1 MNRYKF
7 RKKAGRALQY
17 AGVIGFG
24 LVFMLPFVWL
34 VLCSF
39 KSEAE
44 LFRMPPTF
52 FPAQP
57 TLENYAKA
65 TSAIPFFRFALNTVW
80 ISVVSMLGSLVSCS
94 LVAFSIAKL
103 EWRLRGVVFALI
115 LVTMMIPYQVTMIPV
130 YLIWNALGFVD
141 TYLPLILPYFFAP
154 SLYVFLMRQFYLTIP
169 NSLLDSARLD
179 GAGNFMIWLR
189 IMLPLSRGVMAAV
202 AVFVLL
208 ATWSDFLGP
217 LIYINSVENRT
228 LSIGLTMFLSE
239 YTVEWGALMAAAA
252 IFAGIIVIPF
262 FVFQKQLIGSLKLS
276 GLK

>member
-1 MNRYKF
+1 MNRYRF

-24 LVFMLPFVWL
+24 LVFILPFAWL

-39 KSEAE
+39 KTEAE
-44 LFRMPPTF
+44 LFSMPPTF
-52 FPAQP
+52 FPVHP
-57 TLENYAKA
+57 TLENYVEA
-65 TSAIPFFRFALNTVW
+65 TSAIPFFRFALNTAW
-80 ISVVSMLGSLVSCS
+80 ISALSIVGSLLSCS
-94 LVAFSIAKL
+94 LVAFSISKL

-179 GAGNFMIWLR
+179 GAGNFLIWLR
-189 IMLPLSRGVMAAV
+189 IMLPLSRGVLAAV

-252 IFAGIIVIPF
+252 VFSGIIVIPF
-262 FVFQKQLIGSLKLS
+262 FIFQKQLIGSLKLS

>member
-1 MNRYKF
+1 MDRYKF
-7 RKKAGRALQY
+7 RKRAGRALQY
-17 AGVIGFG
+17 AGVIGCG

-44 LFRMPPTF
+44 LFSMPPTF
-52 FPAQP
+52 FPARP
-57 TLENYAKA
+57 TAENYVKA
-65 TSAIPFFRFALNTVW
+65 TSAIPFFRFTLNTVW
-80 ISVVSMLGSLVSCS
+80 ISLVSMLGSLVSCS

-103 EWRLRGVVFALI
+103 EWRLRGMVFALI

-189 IMLPLSRGVMAAV
+189 IMLPLSRGVLAAV

-252 IFAGIIVIPF
+252 IFAGIIVVPF

>member
-80 ISVVSMLGSLVSCS
+80 ISVVSMLGSLASCS

-103 EWRLRGVVFALI
+103 EWRLRGAVFALI

-252 IFAGIIVIPF
+252 IFAGIIVVPF

>member
-189 IMLPLSRGVMAAV
+189 IMLPLSRGVLAAV